1 MSGGIIAEQL
11 RARLADAF
19 ADRELPRLGAGLRA
33 ALRIRCNDAA
43 IAIALDDGAPRFS
56 NETDAD
62 IELAASADDWAK
74 LLATPPPPTFHAF
87 TALQLANPAF
97 ALSGKPLV
105 IAQARP
111 VLERLFE
118 RLTAGPVAVA
128 SAVARDLGQI
138 HGGYHAVTCGGTHYD
153 VFVETAG
160 HGAPVLLL
168 HTAGADARQFQ
179 GQLADVA
186 LARSW
191 RLIAPDLPFHG
202 RSMPPRDWDGGPYRL
217 STEQYLGW
225 CTALIEQVIGTPA
238 IVAGGSMG
246 AAMALVLAAER
257 PDLVRGVVAIEPPF
271 RSTGRR
277 NPYQHHVGVHGG
289 LHNASF
295 VRGLMSPTSPE
306 ADRRRAVWIY
316 SQGAPGIYTGDL
328 AFYSDEFDGA
338 TIAPRIDTGRTPVV
352 LLCGSYDYSAT
363 PEDGRRLQTLMPGAR
378 LEVMDGLGH
387 FPMCEH
393 PDLFRPYFLRGLTH
407 AARHPDGAVPAD

>member
-1 MSGGIIAEQL
+1 MIAGQL
-11 RARLADAF
+11 RARLAAALSDP
-19 ADRELPRLGAGLRA
+19 ELAHLGRGLKA
-33 ALRIRCNDAA
+33 ALRIRCDDAA
-43 IAIALDDGAPRFS
+43 IVMTLDDGAPRFS
-56 NETDAD
+56 DETDAD
-62 IELAASADDWAK
+62 IEIAASANDWAK
-74 LLATPPPPTFHAF
+74 VLAKPPTPTFHAF

-97 ALSGKPLV
+97 ALSGEPLV

-118 RLTAGPVAVA
+118 RLTAGPVAEA
-128 SAVARDLGQI
+128 PAVARDLGQI
-138 HGGYHAVTCGGTHYD
+138 RGGYHAVNCGGTRYD
-153 VFVETAG
+153 MFVETAG
-160 HGAPVLLL
+160 QGEPVLLL

-179 GQLADVA
+179 AQLADVE
-186 LARSW
+186 LAQSW

-217 STEQYLGW
+217 SSQQYLAW
-225 CTALIEQVIGTPA
+225 CVALIEQVIGAPA
-238 IVAGGSMG
+238 LVAGGSMG
-246 AAMALVLAAER
+246 AAMALVMAAER

-271 RSTGRR
+271 RSKGRR

-316 SQGAPGIYTGDL
+316 SQGAPGIYPGDL

-338 TIAPRIDTGRTPVV
+338 AIAPRIDTGATPVA

-363 PEDGRRLQTLMPGAR
+363 PEDGRRLQALMPGAR
-378 LEVMDGLGH
+378 LDVMDGVGH

-393 PDLFRPYFLRGLTH
+393 PDLFRPFFLRALAH
-407 AARHPDGAVPAD
+407 AAGAGT

>member
-1 MSGGIIAEQL
+1 MIAGQL
-11 RARLADAF
+11 RARLAAAL
-19 ADRELPRLGAGLRA
+19 ADPELAHLGPGLKA
-33 ALRIRCNDAA
+33 TLRIRCDDTA
-43 IAIALDDGAPRFS
+43 IVIVLDDGAPHL
-56 NETDAD
+56 TDKTDTGAGAA
-62 IELAASADDWAK
+62 IEIAASADDWAK
-74 LLATPPPPTFHAF
+74 VLAKPPPPTFHAF

-97 ALSGKPLV
+97 TVSGEPLAV
-105 IAQARP
+105 AQARP

-118 RLTAGPVAVA
+118 RLTAGPVTEAP
-128 SAVARDLGQI
+128 AVARDLGQI
-138 HGGYHAVTCGGTHYD
+138 RGGYHPVSCGGTRYD
-153 VFVETAG
+153 LFVESAG
-160 HGAPVLLL
+160 QGEPVLLL

-179 GQLADVA
+179 AQLADVE

-217 STEQYLGW
+217 SSQQYLDW
-225 CTALIEQVIGTPA
+225 CVALVEQVIGAPA
-238 IVAGGSMG
+238 LVAGGSMG
-246 AAMALVLAAER
+246 AAMALVMAAER

-271 RSTGRR
+271 RSKGRR

-338 TIAPRIDTGRTPVV
+338 ATAPRIDTGATPVA
-352 LLCGSYDYSAT
+352 LLCGRYDYSAT
-363 PEDGRRLQTLMPGAR
+363 PEDGRRLQALMPGAR
-378 LEVMDGLGH
+378 LDVMDGLGH

-393 PDLFRPYFLRGLTH
+393 PDLFRPFLLRALAH
-407 AARHPDGAVPAD
+407 AAGAGT

>member
-1 MSGGIIAEQL
+1 MSAGQL
-11 RARLADAF
+11 RARLAAVLSDPEF
-19 ADRELPRLGAGLRA
+19 AHLGRGLKA
-33 ALRIRCNDAA
+33 ALRIRCDDAA
-43 IAIALDDGAPRFS
+43 IVITLDDGAPHFS
-56 NETDAD
+56 DDTGAD
-62 IELAASADDWAK
+62 IELAASAGDWARV
-74 LLATPPPPTFHAF
+74 LAKPPPPTFHAF
-87 TALQLANPAF
+87 TALQLANTAF
-97 ALSGKPLV
+97 TLSGDPLL

-111 VLERLFE
+111 LLERLFE
-118 RLTAGPVAVA
+118 RFAASPVATA
-128 SAVARDLGQI
+128 PAVARDLGRI
-138 HGGYHAVTCGGTHYD
+138 RGGYHTIHCGGSAYE

-160 HGAPVLLL
+160 DGTPVLLL

-179 GQLADVA
+179 AQLADLELTKA
-186 LARSW
+186 W

-217 STEQYLGW
+217 SSQQYLGW
-225 CTALIEQVIGTPA
+225 CVALIAQVVGEPA
-238 IVAGGSMG
+238 LIAGGSMG
-246 AAMALVLAAER
+246 AAMALVMAAER

-271 RSTGRR
+271 RSKGRR

-306 ADRRRAVWIY
+306 ADRRRAMWIY

-338 TIAPRIDTGRTPVV
+338 AIAPRIDTGRTPVA

-363 PEDGRRLQTLMPGAR
+363 PEDGRRLQALMPGAR
-378 LEVMDGLGH
+378 LDVMDGLGH

-393 PDLFRPYFLRGLTH
+393 PDLFRPFFLRALAH
-407 AARHPDGAVPAD
+407 AAGRTTTTAGGV